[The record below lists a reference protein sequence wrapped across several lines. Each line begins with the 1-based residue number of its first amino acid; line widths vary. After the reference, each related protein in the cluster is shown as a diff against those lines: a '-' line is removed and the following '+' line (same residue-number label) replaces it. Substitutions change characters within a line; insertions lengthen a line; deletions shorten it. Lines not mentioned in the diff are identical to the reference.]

1 VDASTAEVVQVPT
14 IEDDITVRRLRAA
27 FPEAVLAVTD
37 FRGQLAITVAP
48 QRIVEICG
56 FVKTDRDL
64 RFNQLLDVTAVD
76 YLARV
81 PRFDVVYH
89 LLSHS
94 RKARLRLK
102 APVPD
107 ADPRLPSISG
117 LWQAA
122 NFAEREVYDL
132 MGIRFDGHPDLRRIL
147 LPEHW
152 EGHPLRHDHP
162 VGGEEV
168 GFTS

>member
-1 VDASTAEVVQVPT
+1 VEGTATTEDVVAVE
-14 IEDDITVRRLRAA
+14 EDIAVRKLRAA
-27 FPEAVLAVTD
+27 LPDAVRDVQE
-37 FRGQLAITVAP
+37 FRGQLAVVVNP
-48 QRIVEICG
+48 EQIVEVCT
-56 FVKTDRDL
+56 VLKTDRELAFD
-64 RFNQLLDVTAVD
+64 QLVDVTAVD
-76 YLARV
+76 YLARD

-102 APVPD
+102 APLPD
-107 ADPRLPSISG
+107 GDPRLPSVTGVWRS
-117 LWQAA
+117 AT
-122 NFAEREVYDL
+122 FSEREVFDL
-132 MGIRFDGHPDLRRIL
+132 FGIHFDGHPDLRRIL

-152 EGHPLRHDHP
+152 EGHPLRRDHP

>member
-1 VDASTAEVVQVPT
+1 MDASTAEVVQVPT
-14 IEDDITVRRLRAA
+14 IEDDITVRKLRAA

-48 QRIVEICG
+48 QQIVEICG

-76 YLARV
+76 YLGRV

-102 APVPD
+102 APVSD
-107 ADPRLPSISG
+107 ADPRLPTISG